1 MHLWF
6 ERKIPESADA
16 DVDQPE
22 RRMINADVAAALRAI
37 PTIADVAALEFS
49 EQLRAFRQL
58 HVPDFR
64 RLLLL

>member
-1 MHLWF
+1 MRTSISPSGW
-6 ERKIPESADA
+6 
-16 DVDQPE
+16 
-22 RRMINADVAAALRAI
+22 MIN
-37 PTIADVAALEFS
+37 ADVAALEFS